1 MSTTTST
8 SASRPVSASS
18 SLMQDV
24 PGAFPES
31 SSPPTSFPTVSTQ
44 QSLSQAVHARRAE
57 YTRPHKI
64 RIRVG
69 TWNVAAFKGTERDI
83 GGWFVDGKGVTGQL
97 AGLKLAPS
105 TESREQ
111 DEAADQSALDKREAV
126 SEQEARHTRTQSTL
140 PKDDPG
146 SLPGGEEVGLY
157 VLGLQEVIDINSPT
171 EALRPYTDPSASK
184 KFKKA
189 VQDALPAGY
198 TLVAEQQL
206 IGMLLLIYA
215 APAVASE
222 VNSVSTTS
230 VGTGV
235 MGYMG
240 NKGAVTAR
248 LVLGETTRLVFI
260 NSHLAAG
267 VDKGA
272 LERRNWD
279 SSQIVS
285 RTKFDPIVDSMGAT
299 QTSGEV
305 VGDEDFAF
313 WFGDLNYRL
322 EGIPGEDVRRL
333 LMLHTRNEYDLSQ
346 RSAYKID
353 KELSADADATKARV
367 ADRTSIDSNSS
378 SRFSSATTANQS
390 QSSLDTLGAPE
401 STLDPSSDPASLLT
415 TLSSLLPHDE
425 LHQQMDQRKA
435 FHDGW
440 KEGPIN
446 FLPTY
451 KYDVGTVGVF
461 DSSDKKRGPSWCD
474 RILYRTR
481 RDILAFE
488 SKVREEEDAKRRDE
502 DLKAKGVDQAATD
515 EEVLYDYDPDTDA
528 ADDDDNDYNEHSDD
542 DDDSNIVITKAGFE
556 DQIEL
561 EYYTAHQRVLS
572 SDHKPLSAV
581 FLLKYDAVVPELKA
595 RIHQEVVRDLDKAE
609 NEGRPS
615 VTIVVDRHHPSDP
628 EPSDTDPATFEGVN
642 FGNVEY
648 GRTKRRSITIAN
660 TGQVPATINLV
671 DRPVSKGQTAGTTPS
686 WLRVKFDRPRA
697 EDGSCHHGRGTYELE
712 PGDACSVELVLRV
725 TDPHLVKALN
735 EGVETLDD
743 ILVLRVENGRDHFLP
758 VHEGGIRKLQH
769 QRPNGSR
776 GKDAVNDDSPV
787 KWSAPRELFR
797 LTEGVEDLVER
808 AIAEWDMVRSHEMEG
823 APWELHAAWPFAE
836 ESWTL
841 TDSQT
846 RDKLRGEVIEALDTD
861 TPFEAAFPQ
870 EIPPMQRLEILSEV
884 LLLFLRSLTD
894 GVITETVW
902 ATLEPK
908 LTAYEKAKTQP
919 PLEVQRGV
927 VQELL
932 SSEPYHNISFI
943 LITSMLARIDSEI
956 TSSTRSPEHTVQ
968 SRTSTSSRA
977 SLEAPTSTRPKATL
991 RRKTWSRQAV
1001 EHQDDRRCHLALIFS
1016 EAMIRAP
1023 EVTKEKDRDFLR
1035 HRKARVVEMFLP
1047 SDADRKG
1054 Q

>member
-1 MSTTTST
+1 
-8 SASRPVSASS
+8 
-18 SLMQDV
+18 MQDV

-31 SSPPTSFPTVSTQ
+31 SSPPTSLPTASTQ

-64 RIRVG
+64 RISVG

-83 GGWFVDGKGVTGQL
+83 GGWFVDGKGVMGQL
-97 AGLKLAPS
+97 AELKLAPS

-111 DEAADQSALDKREAV
+111 DEAADQSALDEREAV
-126 SEQEARHTRTQSTL
+126 PKQEARHTRTQSTL
-140 PKDDPG
+140 PKGDPG

-171 EALRPYTDPSASK
+171 EALRPYTDPGASK

-222 VNSVSTTS
+222 VKSVSTTS

-279 SSQIVS
+279 ASQIVS

-299 QTSGEV
+299 PTSGEV
-305 VGDEDFAF
+305 IGDEDFAF

-333 LMLHTRNEYDLSQ
+333 LMLHTRNKYDLSQ
-346 RSAYKID
+346 RSAHKID
-353 KELSADADATKARV
+353 KELSADADITKTRV

-378 SRFSSATTANQS
+378 SRFLSATTANQP
-390 QSSLDTLGAPE
+390 QSSLATLGASE

-440 KEGPIN
+440 NEGPIN

-451 KYDVGTVGVF
+451 KYDVGTVGMF

-481 RDILAFE
+481 RDRLAFE

-502 DLKAKGVDQAATD
+502 DLKAKGVGEAAAD
-515 EEVLYDYDPDTDA
+515 EEVLYDYDPDADA
-528 ADDDDNDYNEHSDD
+528 ADDDDDDYNEHSDD
-542 DDDSNIVITKAGFE
+542 DSNVVITKAGFE

-581 FLLKYDAVVPELKA
+581 FILKYDAVVPELKA
-595 RIHQEVVRDLDKAE
+595 RIHQEVARDLDKAE

-615 VTIVVDRHHPSDP
+615 VTIVVERHHPSAP

-642 FGNVEY
+642 FGNVKY
-648 GRTKRRSITIAN
+648 GQTKRRSITIAN
-660 TGQVPATINLV
+660 TGRVPATINLV
-671 DRPVSKGQTAGTTPS
+671 DRPVDKGQTAGTTPS
-686 WLRVKFDRPRA
+686 WLGVKFDRPRA
-697 EDGSCHHGRGTYELE
+697 EDGSCHHGRGTCELE

-725 TDPHLVKALN
+725 TDPRLVKGLN
-735 EGVETLDD
+735 EGVEILDD

-758 VHEGGIRKLQH
+758 VRGSWLHSSLSRSIDKLIRIPEGGIRKLQH

-797 LTEGVEDLVER
+797 LTECVEDLVER
-808 AIAEWDMVRSHEMEG
+808 AIAEWDMVRSHGTEG
-823 APWELHAAWPFAE
+823 APWELYAAWPFAE
-836 ESWTL
+836 ASWTL
-841 TDSQT
+841 TDSNT
-846 RDKLRGEVIEALDTD
+846 RDKLRGQVIEALDTD
-861 TPFEAAFPQ
+861 TPFEAAFPR
-870 EIPPMQRLEILSEV
+870 EIPTTQRLEILSEV

-894 GVITETVW
+894 GVVTEAVW
-902 ATLEPK
+902 AKLEPK

-919 PLEVQRGV
+919 SLEVQRSV

-943 LITSMLARIDSEI
+943 LITSMLARIDGEI
-956 TSSTRSPEHTVQ
+956 TSSIRSPEHMVQ

-977 SLEAPTSTRPKATL
+977 GLEPPTSTRPTATL
-991 RRKTWSRQAV
+991 RRKTWSRQPV
-1001 EHQDDRRCHLALIFS
+1001 EHQDDRRGHLALIFS
-1016 EAMIRAP
+1016 DATIRAP
-1023 EVTKEKDRDFLR
+1023 EVTKEKDRDSLR
-1035 HRKARVVEMFLP
+1035 HRKARVLEMFLP
-1047 SDADRKG
+1047 SGADRKG